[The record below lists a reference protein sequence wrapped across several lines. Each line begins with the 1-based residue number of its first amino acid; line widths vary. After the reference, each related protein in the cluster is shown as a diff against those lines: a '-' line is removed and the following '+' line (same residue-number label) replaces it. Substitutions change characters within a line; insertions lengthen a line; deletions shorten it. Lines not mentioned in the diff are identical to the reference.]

1 MTRATEPL
9 EQFAVYR
16 CTRITR
22 QNPIP
27 RDEVQISV
35 HPDAMTAMD
44 EANRLKRGDRAH
56 SYVVGLA

>member
-1 MTRATEPL
+1 MTRTT

-35 HPDAMTAMD
+35 HSDAMTAMD
-44 EANRLKRGDRAH
+44 EANRLKRADRLH
-56 SYVVGLA
+56 SYTVGGA